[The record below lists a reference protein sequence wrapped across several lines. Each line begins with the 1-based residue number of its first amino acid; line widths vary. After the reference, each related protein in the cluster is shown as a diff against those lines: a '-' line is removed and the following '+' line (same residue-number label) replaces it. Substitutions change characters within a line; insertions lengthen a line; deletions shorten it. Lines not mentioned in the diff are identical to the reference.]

1 MTSTQVLHIS
11 NISPFAT
18 KEQIQMLF
26 SYVGRI
32 EEFKIYPSDLSMVQN
47 SQQLRF
53 AYIKFEDERGVEV
66 GQHLTN
72 TVFLDRALVCIP
84 SQTNVIPDEETALQS
99 GITALPGQR
108 QLPPH
113 ITNQL
118 QDMGEG
124 QQMIVTIDPNLA
136 ALGLPAY
143 PPLPPTTEPAKVEEI
158 RRTVYVGNLPK
169 GCDGEEA
176 LNFFNACIGEV
187 MYLRMAAGNDYLPCD
202 YAYVEFSQQSSV
214 PLALQNSDSLE
225 FQGRPLRIQHSKV
238 AIIKPQRKTA
248 DQALE
253 EVEEAIKSGSDGRTT
268 TDTGRGYSPFRPGV
282 SAPRVVP
289 TSPRPS
295 VKRSTRSRST
305 SSSHSR
311 RSRSRSRR
319 RRSRSRSTRS
329 PSRSRR
335 RRSRSRDRKR
345 SRSRRRSRSRDKE
358 RKKANKRSR
367 SRDRSTRESG
377 GKASKRDK
385 DRSSKERDKEKSSKK
400 DKERE
405 RERERDRETT
415 AKEKKERKRSRSR
428 EKKRDKDE
436 EKSSKKSKKSSSSD
450 LSHSPKKAK
459 KEPQTPPSERTNAS
473 EDETMTTTATPMEV
487 TTTATIK
494 TEKAAVAMEE
504 QGEEETLR
512 ERLLE
517 RVKLKQLKSEE
528 D

>member
-1 MTSTQVLHIS
+1 MAMTQVLHIN

-32 EEFKIYPSDLSMVQN
+32 EEFKIYPSDLSMGQN

-72 TVFLDRALVCIP
+72 TVFLDRAL
-84 SQTNVIPDEETALQS
+84 TAMQS
-99 GITALPGQR
+99 GVTALPGQR

-113 ITNQL
+113 ISNQL

-124 QQMIVTIDPNLA
+124 QQMIMTVDPNLA

-143 PPLPPTTEPAKVEEI
+143 PPLPPTTEPTKVEEI
-158 RRTVYVGNLPK
+158 RRTVYIGNLPK
-169 GCDGEEA
+169 GCDGEEL

-225 FQGRPLRIQHSKV
+225 FQGHPLRIQHSKV

-253 EVEEAIKSGSDGRTT
+253 EVEEAIKSGNDGRTT
-268 TDTGRGYSPFRPGV
+268 TEIGRGYSPFHPGV
-282 SAPRVVP
+282 SAPRAVP
-289 TSPRPS
+289 TSPRAS
-295 VKRSTRSRST
+295 VKRSSRST
-305 SSSHSR
+305 SSS
-311 RSRSRSRR
+311 RSRR
-319 RRSRSRSTRS
+319 RRSRSTRS

-335 RRSRSRDRKR
+335 RRSKSPRERKR
-345 SRSRRRSRSRDKE
+345 SRSRRRSRSRDKD
-358 RKKANKRSR
+358 RKKSSKRSR
-367 SRDRSTRESG
+367 SRERAAKESG
-377 GKASKRDK
+377 KSSKRDR
-385 DRSSKERDKEKSSKK
+385 DNRSKERGEKEKNSKK

-405 RERERDRETT
+405 KERDRDRE
-415 AKEKKERKRSRSR
+415 AVKEKKERKRSRSR
-428 EKKRDKDE
+428 EKKREKDE
-436 EKSSKKSKKSSSSD
+436 EKSSKKSKKGS
-450 LSHSPKKAK
+450 LGETQHSPKKAK
-459 KEPQTPPSERTNAS
+459 REPHTPPSTRTNAS
-473 EDETMTTTATPMEV
+473 EDAPSSMETATTP
-487 TTTATIK
+487 
-494 TEKAAVAMEE
+494 EKASATVKESTAPAVEH
-504 QGEEETLR
+504 GEEESLR

-517 RVKLKQLKSEE
+517 RVKLKQMKSEE